1 MARKTKGQ
9 SGQHGGQHN
18 GKRRRGKSGNG
29 YLVVL
34 FVALVTIIAGIIII
48 DRYGD
53 IIFKPAV
60 EKALKTDKGF
70 KEIKIYFS
78 DEEGTRLV
86 PERRIVKVLSLEAE
100 VREALE
106 ILLAGP
112 NDSRLASPIP
122 QGARIRSVRIKDG
135 LAIIDLSEEI
145 AFKHTGGS
153 SGELQTVYSIVNTVA
168 LNFPQIKLVELL
180 IQGKKAS
187 TLAGHIDISQPFVPD
202 RKIIKPNWEST
213 PRQTKIY
220 IARAASTPCQIKR
233 QGVRPTPSALNQ
245 SLWTHTG
252 AFTRLA
258 PLRTFQSAVSV
269 PILSSSLPRLR

>member
-9 SGQHGGQHN
+9 SGQPRAQHN
-18 GKRRRGKSGNG
+18 GKRRRGKSGGG

-34 FVALVTIIAGIIII
+34 IVALVTIVAGIIII

-70 KEIKIYFS
+70 KEIKVYFS
-78 DEEGTRLV
+78 GEEGTLLA
-86 PERRIVKVLSLEAE
+86 PERRIVKIGSLEAE
-100 VREALE
+100 VRGSLE

-112 NDSRLASPIP
+112 NDSKLASPVP
-122 QGARIRSVRIKDG
+122 QGVKIRSVRIKDG
-135 LAIIDLSEEI
+135 LAIIDFSEEI

-180 IQGKKAS
+180 IQGKKAA
-187 TLAGHIDISQPFVPD
+187 TLAGHIDISEPFVPD
-202 RKIIKPNWEST
+202 RKIIKTVNSD
-213 PRQTKIY
+213 R
-220 IARAASTPCQIKR
+220 
-233 QGVRPTPSALNQ
+233 
-245 SLWTHTG
+245 
-252 AFTRLA
+252 
-258 PLRTFQSAVSV
+258 
-269 PILSSSLPRLR
+269 